1 MLSTLPLCSV
11 SELIFSARREE
22 GSAMGYTVF
31 TADMSGRAFSRLV
44 DVNLDEDPPTGPI
57 YGMEYD
63 LQMNVSLWG
72 YSVHMRAV
80 SILLQILPSQ
90 TLLLQ
95 ARSLSQGQS

>member
-22 GSAMGYTVF
+22 GSAMGHTVF

-63 LQMNVSLWG
+63 LQTNVLVYADRADKSLWR
-72 YSVHMRAV
+72 VP
-80 SILLQILPSQ
+80 LQRIISATDLRQ
-90 TLLLQ
+90 V
-95 ARSLSQGQS
+95 GC